1 MYDKSKKKVLIH
13 HNNPTIV
20 SIYVLLALSE
30 SALM

>member
-20 SIYVLLALSE
+20 SIYVPSALSE
-30 SALM
+30 LALM